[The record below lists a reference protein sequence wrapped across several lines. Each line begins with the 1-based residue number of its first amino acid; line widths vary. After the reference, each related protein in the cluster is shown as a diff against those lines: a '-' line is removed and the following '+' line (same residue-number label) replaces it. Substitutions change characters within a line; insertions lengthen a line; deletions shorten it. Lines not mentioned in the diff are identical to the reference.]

1 MACCAVQRTEKK
13 ERAATVRPRV
23 DILETASE
31 FLLVADMPGVSPADV
46 DLSFDKGELTLR
58 GSRSGPRAVQ
68 FERTFSVSDVVAA
81 DRIAAEIKDGVLT
94 VKLPKTEAVKPRKIA
109 VHANN

>member
-13 ERAATVRPRV
+13 ERTATVRPRV

-58 GSRSGPRAVQ
+58 GSRNGTRAVQ
-68 FERTFSVSDVVAA
+68 FERAFTVSDVVAA
-81 DRIAAEIKDGVLT
+81 DKIAAEIKDGVLT
-94 VKLPKTEAVKPRKIA
+94 VKLPKTEVVKPRKIA
-109 VHANN
+109 VHAN